1 MKSSLTVQAV
11 LSDIEFEIA
20 QGTISRQELGQGVRA
35 AKQYQ
40 NKLRA
45 DTFQTGRAL
54 ADLHELVDRQF
65 QINDIHLTLLQEM
78 AAAIQ
83 SLQLDLRRVGRLQ
96 KFTPAMTTQ
105 SEASPADWLATPIDL
120 SEYGEIE
127 QAEWWQPEQIEQAM
141 RSDAL
146 SLKSEVR
153 SVRAPIIGSLITRVR
168 SALHSLALFYINL
181 LAQRQTQVNQVYGE
195 RILQLS
201 RLHQM
206 QYEQLE
212 MLKIQLAGSGGH
224 APDTES
230 PIDTQHST

>member
-1 MKSSLTVQAV
+1 MNNSLTVQAV

-45 DTFQTGRAL
+45 ETFETGRAL

-83 SLQLDLRRVGRLQ
+83 SLQLDLRRVGRLR
-96 KFTPAMTTQ
+96 KFTPAMAAQ
-105 SEASPADWLATPIDL
+105 PEASPADLPAASIDH
-120 SEYGEIE
+120 SEYGGLE
-127 QAEWWQPEQIEQAM
+127 QAEWWQTEQIEQAM
-141 RSDAL
+141 QSDAL
-146 SLKSEVR
+146 PLKPEVR
-153 SVRAPIIGSLITRVR
+153 SVRVPIIGSLITRVR
-168 SALHSLALFYINL
+168 SGLHSLVLFYVNL

-195 RILQLS
+195 RIVQLS
-201 RLHQM
+201 RLQQM

-212 MLKIQLAGSGGH
+212 MFKTQLTGLAGHS
-224 APDTES
+224 PDAES
-230 PIDTQHST
+230 PVDNQHST